1 MSGFFRDTL
10 RGREQGVV
18 MQSVE
23 ISDSDDV
30 EVYLE
35 TLVLMYSHDLKRRL
49 MDEDVSRVLAFLK
62 VSADI
67 MFETGIESC
76 LECLEAIPW
85 SEDEEEK
92 VVTQLSQLQL
102 CDLAAEV
109 LQRDHP
115 LKIWSKEMKGTGDG
129 EEKSLVWFSRGA
141 GL

>member
-23 ISDSDDV
+23 FSDCDYV

-62 VSADI
+62 VYLNSV
-67 MFETGIESC
+67 FSC
-76 LECLEAIPW
+76 F
-85 SEDEEEK
+85 
-92 VVTQLSQLQL
+92 LSF
-102 CDLAAEV
+102 
-109 LQRDHP
+109 
-115 LKIWSKEMKGTGDG
+115 LKISSFLGFDFRCILSFFLFFNFQGRDLYVE
-129 EEKSLVWFSRGA
+129 
-141 GL
+141 